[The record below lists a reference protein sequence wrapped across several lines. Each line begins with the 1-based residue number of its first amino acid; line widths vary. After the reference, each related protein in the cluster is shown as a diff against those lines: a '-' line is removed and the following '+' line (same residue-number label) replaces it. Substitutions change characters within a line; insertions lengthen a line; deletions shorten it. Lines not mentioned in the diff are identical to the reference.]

1 MNKIIISFAT
11 VSCFALGAT
20 FAHAAEN
27 VNYYK
32 MYDPHGVVQTAA
44 SGAQGVIHSENSM
57 KYVPGGSDALG
68 APQPGK
74 PIPPV
79 EIMTHP
85 GHSSVDGA

>member
-1 MNKIIISFAT
+1 MNKIIISIAT
-11 VSCFALGAT
+11 VSCFALVAT
-20 FAHAAEN
+20 FAHAAERAAEK

-32 MYDPHGVVQTAA
+32 MYDPHGGVQTAP
-44 SGAQGVIHSENSM
+44 SGVKGVIHREH
-57 KYVPGGSDALG
+57 PIETETEGLPHPHA
-68 APQPGK
+68 